1 MREILSLKA
10 FRVCTVQISLFKENI
25 YMNIQEKKH
34 DCIVTEVLMAISRW
48 WDYE

>member
-10 FRVCTVQISLFKENI
+10 LSMHSTNFTKENI